1 MTLNKQYRNKIIVFT
16 AISLL
21 LAGLFVY
28 VLLVNSGNNGDA
40 TYGVVINEVCTNN
53 NAIFI
58 DAEGK
63 GCDYIELY
71 NSSDRS
77 IDISNWYLS
86 DDEKTLAK
94 TKISGKVLEPKE
106 FYVIYLNG
114 ETNFGTVYLA
124 TGPLVYASQGE
135 SVEFSL
141 KSSIS
146 QRVTLCDSDGE
157 LIDEVIVP
165 PLPEDMCYLRESDG
179 RSKWVVKGPSPLES
193 NSNSAA
199 SDDPMP
205 PVVEV
210 ELSDERYT
218 VNLTMRNSDLFDYET
233 GIYTEGITWDRY
245 LALPEDERETTGFV
259 ETDMIYHSNW
269 KMGWKRKA
277 RIQIYDIEGNLIED
291 KMVHVSCHG
300 NTSIVD
306 DSKSLNV
313 YVDDEP
319 FKLFADN
326 ESQTAIVLRNGGSE
340 RFQTKFR
347 DPVLQ
352 AQAKGLNVSVQ
363 DHIFADVYLNGT
375 YLGPYAIMEK
385 YNKDYFEKHYGVD
398 KETVAILKNPIG
410 QALGYPVDGTLSDQ
424 ADFVALRDYARTN
437 DLSDPECYDYVADRL
452 DIDSFIDYI
461 AIQSYIANVDAYPN
475 NNIFVW
481 RSKNDDGNPY
491 SDGKWRF
498 MLQDLDASAGADISY
513 GSYTPDENRMKIVI
527 DQTIDSFTTNLFSID
542 ESKEEASFVT
552 DPLLR
557 GLMRNPQFKAALRDK
572 IIQIAFD
579 NYSTATMERV
589 GDEAYDEIKSGWTEI
604 SGQKKSLLKEHR
616 QDFFD
621 FFDGRLDY
629 VLKYYD
635 LDFGGVEE

>member
-1 MTLNKQYRNKIIVFT
+1 MTLNKQYRNKIIIFT

-40 TYGVVINEVCTNN
+40 TYGVVLNEVCTNN

-94 TKISGKVLEPKE
+94 TKITGKVLEPKE

-124 TGPLVYASQGE
+124 TGPLIYASQGE
-135 SVEFSL
+135 TVEFSL
-141 KSSIS
+141 KSSIA
-146 QRVTLCDSDGE
+146 QRVTLCDSDGQ
-157 LIDEVIVP
+157 LVDEVIVP
-165 PLPEDMCYLRESDG
+165 PLPEDMCYLREADG
-179 RSKWVVKGPSPLES
+179 RSKWVIKGPSPLET
-193 NSNSAA
+193 NNNSASA
-199 SDDPMP
+199 DDPLP
-205 PVVEV
+205 PSVDV

-233 GIYTEGITWDRY
+233 GIYTEGVTWDRY
-245 LALPEDERETTGFV
+245 LALSEDEKETTGFE
-259 ETDMIYHSNW
+259 ETDKIYHSNW

-277 RIQIYDIEGNLIED
+277 KIQIYDTEGNLIED
-291 KMVHVSCHG
+291 KMAHVSCHG

-313 YVDDEP
+313 YADDEP

-352 AQAKGLNVSVQ
+352 AQAKGLKVSVQ

-398 KETVAILKNPIG
+398 RDTVAILKNPIG
-410 QALGYPVDGTLSDQ
+410 QALGYPVEGTLSDQ
-424 ADFVALRDYARTN
+424 ADFVALRDYAREN
-437 DLSDPECYDYVADRL
+437 DLSEPECYDYVAQRL
-452 DIDSFIDYI
+452 DIESFIDYI
-461 AIQSYIANVDAYPN
+461 AIHSYLGNVDAYPN

-481 RSKNDDGNPY
+481 RSKNDDDNPY

-498 MLQDLDASAGADISY
+498 MLQDLDASAGADISFDAY
-513 GSYTPDENRMKIVI
+513 VPDETRMKIII
-527 DQTIDSFTTNLFSID
+527 DKTIDNFTTNLVAWNGSG
-542 ESKEEASFVT
+542 EETNLVT

-557 GLMRNPQFKAALRDK
+557 GLMRNPQFKADLRDR
-572 IIQIAFD
+572 IIQIASD
-579 NYSTATMERV
+579 NYSFKTMEDA
-589 GDEAYDEIKSGWTEI
+589 GDDAYDAIKSGWVEI
-604 SGQKKSLLKEHR
+604 SGQEKSLLKEHR
-616 QDFFD
+616 QAFWD